1 MKLKEALKHL
11 KGYYFIR
18 DKQGKC
24 ICTNHKDYLDNQEK
38 YRYPKVTNEI
48 LKQYEDYEIYE
59 IDSAYDGWSESW
71 ITLYIYEEKN

>member
-1 MKLKEALKHL
+1 MTVKEALKRL

-24 ICTNHKDYLDNQEK
+24 ICTNHKDYLNNQEE
-38 YRYPKVTNEI
+38 YQYPKATNEI
-48 LKQYEDYEIYE
+48 LKQYEDYEICE

-71 ITLYIYEEKN
+71 ITLYIYKEKN